1 MISYILAL
9 VVGALII
16 AADQISKMIVA
27 SNMDL
32 GGKSVKFIEGFM
44 EFSYIYNEG
53 GAWGLLSGKTW
64 ILVSVTVIAMLIC
77 VALLFRHG
85 TRSKLMFWAVTLI
98 LSGGIGNMI
107 DRVFRDG
114 KVIDF
119 LHFQFIDFPV
129 FNIAD
134 IAVCIG
140 TGLLFLYFIM
150 DTIKDL
156 RARKKNASDK
166 ENGEV

>member
-9 VVGALII
+9 VVGLLVI

-27 SNMDL
+27 SNMEL
-32 GGKSVKFIEGFM
+32 GGKSVGFIDGFIEFA
-44 EFSYIYNEG
+44 YIHNEG
-53 GAWGLLSGKTW
+53 GAWGLMSGKTW
-64 ILVSVTVIAMLIC
+64 ILISVTVIAMLVC
-77 VALLFRHG
+77 LALLFRHG
-85 TRSKLMFWAVTLI
+85 AKSKLIFWAAVLV

-107 DRVFRDG
+107 DRVFRGG

-119 LHFQFIDFPV
+119 LNFQFIDFPV

-134 IAVCIG
+134 IAVCVG
-140 TGLLFLYFIM
+140 TGLLFLYFIV

-156 RARKKNASDK
+156 KARKKGVSEK

>member
-9 VVGALII
+9 VVGLLVI

-27 SNMDL
+27 SNMEL
-32 GGKSVKFIEGFM
+32 GGKSVGFIDGFIEFT
-44 EFSYIYNEG
+44 YIHNEG

-64 ILVSVTVIAMLIC
+64 ILISVTVIAMLVC
-77 VALLFRHG
+77 LALLFRHG

-107 DRVFRDG
+107 DRVFRGG

-119 LHFQFIDFPV
+119 LNFQFIDFPV

-134 IAVCIG
+134 IAVCVG
-140 TGLLFLYFIM
+140 TGLLFLYFIV

-156 RARKKNASDK
+156 KARKKGVSEK